1 MSDITN
7 RLKVKDLVTIGVFFV
22 IYFVVMFTVGMIGL
36 VPILFLCY
44 PFILGIIGGTIIMLF
59 MAKVAKPWGLFI
71 LGMLSPLIMFAMGH
85 TFIVP
90 TVSLIFVGLA
100 EFFFRKGNF
109 KSFKY
114 NAISHG
120 FFSCWITG
128 SLMQMLLVKEQYKA
142 IHEMSGMDPTYFT
155 KLEALISWPSMA
167 LVILGGFVGGILGA
181 FIGKAMLKKHFQK
194 AGIV

>member
-1 MSDITN
+1 MKATKN
-7 RLKVKDLVTIGVFFV
+7 NLKVKDLVTIGVFFV

-44 PFILGIIGGTIIMLF
+44 PFILGIIGGTIVMLF
-59 MAKVAKPWGLFI
+59 MAKVPKPWALLV
-71 LGMLSPLIMFAMGH
+71 LGMLSPLVMFAMGH

-90 TVSLIFVGLA
+90 LVSFIFMGLA
-100 EFFFRKGNF
+100 EFFFRKGGF
-109 KSFKY
+109 KSFKH

-128 SLMQMLLVKEQYKA
+128 SLMQMLLAKDKYMA
-142 IHEMSGMDPTYFT
+142 IHEMAGMEPTYFSR
-155 KLEALISWPSMA
+155 LEALISWPSMA
-167 LVILGGFVGGILGA
+167 LVILGGFTGGIIGA